1 MNSFIQDENM
11 QRKKVRRIFIEKRK
25 AYDAEAHRMYRDFKG
40 FLGVRNME
48 GVRVAYRYD
57 ITGITDKEYIDSKRI
72 IFSESLTDVVYE
84 ETLPVSENER
94 AFAVEYLP
102 GQFDQKA
109 DSASQCL
116 QLLTIGEKPQCKTA
130 RVIVLRGDISDSD
143 FEKVKNYCIN
153 PVDCMESGMDKPNSL
168 DAEVVIPGDISQVSG
183 FCSMTADD
191 LASLRDKL
199 GLAMTLE
206 DLEFCRKYFSETEHR
221 DPTITEIRVLDTYWS
236 DHCRHTTFLT
246 RINNIEF
253 DDSPFGNFMKTVFE
267 QYNSARKFVY
277 GDLEK
282 DISLMDLATIAM
294 KVMRKDGRLD
304 DMEVSDE
311 VNACSIVIN
320 ARVNGKDE
328 EWLVMFKNETHN
340 HPTEIEPFG
349 GASTCLGGGIRDPL
363 SGRAYVYQA
372 MRITG
377 SGDPRTPFEK
387 TLPGKLP
394 QRKITTEAAAGYSS
408 YGNQIGLAGGQVAEI
423 YDEGYVA
430 KRMELG
436 AMVGATPRRNV
447 VRMRPEPGDVV
458 ILVGGRT
465 GRDGCG
471 GATGSSK
478 EQDEK
483 ALLTCGAE
491 VQKGNPSLERN
502 IVRLFRDARVS
513 RMIKKCNDF
522 GAGGV
527 SVAIGELADGLDI
540 DLDSVPTKYESLD
553 GTELAISESQ
563 ERMAVVISNKD
574 KDEFI
579 SAAMEEN
586 LEATQVAVVTDTG
599 RMRMKWRGKTIV
611 DISRDFLNTSGV
623 KQNTDVKVVS
633 PEMTVSEESEE
644 LSLSLEE
651 AWTSNLQKLENCCQK
666 GLAERFDSTN
676 GAATVLMPFGGKYQL
691 SPAEGMAAKLPV
703 LEGDTTTCTLMT
715 YGYNPTISRWSP
727 FHGAVYAVVEA
738 IAKVVAMGGDYRNVR
753 MSMQEFFEKLGKDPV
768 RWGKPFSAL
777 LGAYYAE
784 MKLGI
789 PSIGGKDS
797 MSGTFKDLDVPPTLV
812 AFAVSVGDVE
822 NVISTEFKKAG
833 SQVVLVKLR
842 KDQYKLPDFDQLHA
856 SYTRIH
862 ELIKEKVVLA
872 AHSVRQ
878 GGVAEAVS
886 RMCFG
891 NMIGVDV
898 NIENTA
904 ELFTPDYGSI
914 ILEVKAD
921 ADVHQLL
928 HGLGYKIIGTTLEDP
943 VIKCRGTVLNLSDLV
958 EKWMQPLENVFPTKV
973 EAEQNTNETFSF
985 EQEPVMVAAKAG
997 SSLKFAKPR
1006 VFIPV
1011 FTGTNTDYDIAKAFE
1026 IAGGS
1031 VDKLVIRNLSS
1042 ESIKE
1047 AVSAVV
1053 DRIKDSQILVFA
1065 GDDEEPNGPGKFTA
1079 AVFSNPYIREAVND
1093 LLQKRD
1099 GLILG
1104 ISSGF
1109 NALLRMGLLPYG
1121 EFRDQDTN
1129 SPALTQNSIGRY
1141 VSCMVQ
1147 TKVVSKKSPWF
1158 SNVNVGDIHTV
1169 AVSNNN
1175 GRFVAPEATIKSL
1188 AANGQIAT
1196 QYVDLE
1202 GKATN
1207 DIRYNPN
1214 GSMYAVEGI
1223 TSPDGRIL
1231 GKMGH
1236 SERKGAY
1243 VCINVPGNK
1252 DQLILEAGVGYFR

>member
-1 MNSFIQDENM
+1 MNGIMQDENV
-11 QRKKVRRIFIEKRK
+11 QRKKVRRIFVEKK
-25 AYDAEAHRMYRDFKG
+25 KGYNAEAYWMHRDFKD
-40 FLGVRNME
+40 FLGICGLEAVRI
-48 GVRVAYRYD
+48 AYRYD
-57 ITGITDKEYIDSKRI
+57 ITGITDREYTDSIKV
-72 IFSESLTDVVYE
+72 IFSESLADALYE
-84 ETLPVSENER
+84 ESLPMNDNER

-109 DSASQCL
+109 DSASQCI
-116 QLLTIGEKPQCKTA
+116 QLLTFGEKPRCKA
-130 RVIVLRGDISDSD
+130 AKVIVLKGNISDSD
-143 FEKVKNYCIN
+143 LIKVKNYCIN
-153 PVDCMESGMDKPNSL
+153 PVDSMESRMDKPTSL
-168 DAEVVIPGDISQVSG
+168 DTDVVIPGDISQIDG
-183 FCSMTADD
+183 FCSMTKDK
-191 LASLRDKL
+191 LASLIDKL

-253 DDSPFGNFMKTVFE
+253 DDSAFGNFLKKVYE
-267 QYNSARKFVY
+267 QYTSSRKYVY
-277 GDLEK
+277 GNQEK

-311 VNACSIVIN
+311 VNACSIVVN
-320 ARVNGKDE
+320 AKVNDKDE

-349 GASTCLGGGIRDPL
+349 GAATCLGGGIRDPL

-377 SGDPRTPFEK
+377 SGDPRTPIEK

-423 YDEGYVA
+423 YDEGYIA

-436 AMVGATPRRNV
+436 ALVGAAPRRNV
-447 VRMRPEPGDVV
+447 VRMKPEPGDVV

-502 IVRLFRDARVS
+502 IVRLFRDARIS

-540 DLDSVPTKYESLD
+540 DLDSVPVKYEGLD

-563 ERMAVVISNKD
+563 ERMAVVVSSKN

-579 SAAMEEN
+579 KAAMEEN

-599 RMRMKWRGKTIV
+599 RMRMKWRNKTIV
-611 DISRDFLNTSGV
+611 DISREFLNTSGV
-623 KQNTDVKVVS
+623 KQNTNVKVVS
-633 PEMTVSEESEE
+633 PEIAVFDGSEE
-644 LSLSLEE
+644 LSRLEE
-651 AWTSNLQKLENCCQK
+651 AWVNNLQKLENCCQK

-676 GAATVLMPFGGKYQL
+676 GAGTVLMPFGGKYQL
-691 SPAEGMAAKLPV
+691 SPQEGMVAKLPV
-703 LEGDTTTCTLMT
+703 LDGDTTTCTMMT
-715 YGYNPTISRWSP
+715 YGYNPSISKWSP
-727 FHGAVYAVVEA
+727 FHGAVYAVVES
-738 IAKVVAMGGDYRNVR
+738 IAKIVAMGGDYRNVR

-797 MSGTFKDLDVPPTLV
+797 MSGTFKDLDVPPTLI
-812 AFAVSVGDVE
+812 AFAVSVNDVG
-822 NVISTEFKKAG
+822 NIISTEFKKAG
-833 SQVVLVKLR
+833 SQVVIVRLR
-842 KDQYKLPDFDQLHA
+842 KDEFKLPDFDQLRA

-862 ELIKEKVVLA
+862 ELIKDKEVLA
-872 AHSVRQ
+872 AHSIRQ
-878 GGVAEAVS
+878 GGIAEAVS

-891 NMIGVDV
+891 NMIGVEL
-898 NIENTA
+898 NIGNTA
-904 ELFTPDYGSI
+904 ELFIPDYGSI
-914 ILEVKAD
+914 ILEIKAD

-928 HGLGYKIIGTTLEDP
+928 NGLDYQVLGTTLEEP
-943 VIKCRGTVLNLSDLV
+943 VIKCKGTVLNLHDLA
-958 EKWMQPLENVFPTKV
+958 EKWMQPLESVFPTKV
-973 EAEQNTNETFSF
+973 EIEQKSIDTFNFDKVS
-985 EQEPVMVAAKAG
+985 AKVG
-997 SSLKFAKPR
+997 SSCKFAKPR
-1006 VFIPV
+1006 VFVPV
-1011 FTGTNTDYDIAKAFE
+1011 FPGTNTDYDIAKAFE
-1026 IAGGS
+1026 EAGGS
-1031 VDKLVIRNLSS
+1031 VEMLVIRNLSP
-1042 ESIKE
+1042 EYIKE
-1047 AVSAVV
+1047 AAKYMV
-1053 DRIKDSQILVFA
+1053 DKISNSQILVFA
-1065 GDDEEPNGPGKFTA
+1065 GDEVEPNGPGKFTA
-1079 AVFSNPYIREAVND
+1079 AVFRNQYIREAVIN
-1093 LLQKRD
+1093 LLQNRD

-1109 NALLRMGLLPYG
+1109 HALLKLGLLPYG
-1121 EFRDQDTN
+1121 EFREQDLN
-1129 SPALTQNSIGRY
+1129 SPTLTQNSIGRY

-1147 TKVVSKKSPWF
+1147 TRIASAKSPWF
-1158 SNVNVGDIHTV
+1158 SNVNVGDIHTIP
-1169 AVSNNN
+1169 VSHGD
-1175 GRFVAPEATIKSL
+1175 GRFVAPEDMIKAL

-1196 QYVDLE
+1196 QYVDME
-1202 GKATN
+1202 GKATY

-1214 GSMYAVEGI
+1214 GSMYAIEGI

-1231 GKMGH
+1231 GKLGN
-1236 SERKGAY
+1236 SERKGTY

-1252 DQLILEAGVGYFR
+1252 DQKIFEAGIQYFK

>member
-1 MNSFIQDENM
+1 MNGIMQDENV
-11 QRKKVRRIFIEKRK
+11 QRKKVRRIFVEKK
-25 AYDAEAHRMYRDFKG
+25 KGYNAEAYWMHRDFKD
-40 FLGVRNME
+40 FLGICGLEAVRI
-48 GVRVAYRYD
+48 AYRYD
-57 ITGITDKEYIDSKRI
+57 ITGITDREYTDSIKV
-72 IFSESLTDVVYE
+72 IFSESLADALYE
-84 ETLPVSENER
+84 ESLPMNDNER

-109 DSASQCL
+109 DSASQCI
-116 QLLTIGEKPQCKTA
+116 QLLTFGEKPRCKA
-130 RVIVLRGDISDSD
+130 AKVIVLKGNISDSD
-143 FEKVKNYCIN
+143 LIKVKNYCIN
-153 PVDCMESGMDKPNSL
+153 PVDSMESRMDKPTSL
-168 DAEVVIPGDISQVSG
+168 DTDVVIPGDISQIDG
-183 FCSMTADD
+183 FCSMTKDK
-191 LASLRDKL
+191 LASLIDKL

-246 RINNIEF
+246 KINNIEF
-253 DDSPFGNFMKTVFE
+253 DDSAFGNFLKKVYE
-267 QYNSARKFVY
+267 QYTSSRKYVY
-277 GDLEK
+277 GNQEK
-282 DISLMDLATIAM
+282 DINLMDLATIAM

-320 ARVNGKDE
+320 AKVNGKDE

-349 GASTCLGGGIRDPL
+349 GAATCLGGGIRDPL

-377 SGDPRTPFEK
+377 SGDPRTPIEK

-423 YDEGYVA
+423 YDEGYIA

-436 AMVGATPRRNV
+436 ALVGAAPRRNV
-447 VRMRPEPGDVV
+447 VRMKPEPGDVV

-502 IVRLFRDARVS
+502 IVRLFRDARIS

-540 DLDSVPTKYESLD
+540 DLDSVPVKYEGLD

-563 ERMAVVISNKD
+563 ERMAVVVSSKD

-579 SAAMEEN
+579 KAAMEEN

-599 RMRMKWRGKTIV
+599 RMRMKWRNKTIV
-611 DISRDFLNTSGV
+611 DISREFLNTSGV
-623 KQNTDVKVVS
+623 KQNTNVKVVS
-633 PEMTVSEESEE
+633 PEIAVFDGSEE
-644 LSLSLEE
+644 LSRLEE
-651 AWTSNLQKLENCCQK
+651 AWVNNLQKLENCCQK

-676 GAATVLMPFGGKYQL
+676 GAGTVLMPFGGKYQL
-691 SPAEGMAAKLPV
+691 SPQEGMVAKLPV
-703 LEGDTTTCTLMT
+703 LDGDTTTCTMMT
-715 YGYNPTISRWSP
+715 YGYNPSISKWSP
-727 FHGAVYAVVEA
+727 FHGAVYAVVES
-738 IAKVVAMGGDYRNVR
+738 IAKIVAMGGDYRNVR

-797 MSGTFKDLDVPPTLV
+797 MSGTFKDLDVPPTLI
-812 AFAVSVGDVE
+812 AFAVSVNDVG
-822 NVISTEFKKAG
+822 NIISTEFKKAG
-833 SQVVLVKLR
+833 SQVVIVRLR
-842 KDQYKLPDFDQLHA
+842 KDEFKLPDFDQLRA

-862 ELIKEKVVLA
+862 ELIKDKEVLA
-872 AHSVRQ
+872 AHSIRQ
-878 GGVAEAVS
+878 GGIAEAVS

-891 NMIGVDV
+891 NMIGVEL
-898 NIENTA
+898 NIGNTA
-904 ELFTPDYGSI
+904 ELFIPDYGSI
-914 ILEVKAD
+914 ILEIKAD

-928 HGLGYKIIGTTLEDP
+928 NGLDYQVLGTTLEEP
-943 VIKCRGTVLNLSDLV
+943 VIKCEGTVLNLHDLA
-958 EKWMQPLENVFPTKV
+958 EKWMQPLESVFPTKV
-973 EAEQNTNETFSF
+973 EVEQKSIETFSF
-985 EQEPVMVAAKAG
+985 GKVSAKVD
-997 SSLKFAKPR
+997 SSCKFAKPR

-1011 FTGTNTDYDIAKAFE
+1011 FPGTNTDYDIAKAFE
-1026 IAGGS
+1026 DTGGS
-1031 VDKLVIRNLSS
+1031 VDKFVIRNLSP
-1042 ESIKE
+1042 KYFRE
-1047 AVSAVV
+1047 AAKYMV
-1053 DRIKDSQILVFA
+1053 DKINNSQIIVFA
-1065 GDDEEPNGPGKFTA
+1065 GDEVEPNGPGKFTA
-1079 AVFSNPYIREAVND
+1079 AVFRNQYIREAVIN
-1093 LLQKRD
+1093 LLQNRD

-1109 NALLRMGLLPYG
+1109 HALLKLGLLPYG
-1121 EFRDQDTN
+1121 EFREQDLN
-1129 SPALTQNSIGRY
+1129 SPTLTQNSIGRY

-1147 TKVVSKKSPWF
+1147 TRIASAKSPWF
-1158 SNVNVGDIHTV
+1158 SNVNVGDIHTIP
-1169 AVSNNN
+1169 VSHED
-1175 GRFVAPEATIKSL
+1175 GRFVAPEDMIKAL

-1196 QYVDLE
+1196 QYVDME
-1202 GKATN
+1202 GKATY

-1214 GSMYAVEGI
+1214 GSMYAIEGI

-1231 GKMGH
+1231 GKLGN
-1236 SERKGAY
+1236 SERKGTY

-1252 DQLILEAGVGYFR
+1252 DQKIFEAGIQYFK